1 MHIPTTSRIKNK
13 TVNIS
18 AAASSAD
25 LLGLPLN
32 GFGTLFTKQNK
43 KMTNRIINARRAYNT
58 DGVFNSGK
66 TFVFDDVAGSII
78 YYIIIIQ

>member
-13 TVNIS
+13 TANIS

-32 GFGTLFTKQNK
+32 GFGTLFTKQNRK
-43 KMTNRIINARRAYNT
+43 ITNKIINARRAYNI
-58 DGVFNSGK
+58 DGVFKAGK
-66 TFVFDDVAGSII
+66 TFVFDDVSGSMI
-78 YYIIIIQ
+78 YYIIIRQ